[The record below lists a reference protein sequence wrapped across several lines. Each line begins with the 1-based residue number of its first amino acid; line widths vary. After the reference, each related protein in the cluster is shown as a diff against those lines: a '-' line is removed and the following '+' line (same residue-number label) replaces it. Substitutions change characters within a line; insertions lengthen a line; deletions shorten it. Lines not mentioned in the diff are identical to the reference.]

1 MVRYVVD
8 ASVAVSLVLGDEPFH
23 PCAMALFE
31 RFARHEIE
39 LVTVPLLIF
48 EVTNALWKAVRL
60 GRIGFDDAMEAV
72 RKIVGLRI
80 PCEHVHPA
88 TILELAHE
96 HKRTA
101 YDAAYLALA
110 IQEGVPLVTADKR
123 LYNALKGRF
132 PKIVWIESV
141 K

>member
-1 MVRYVVD
+1 MARYVVD
-8 ASVAVSLVLGDEPFH
+8 ASVAVSLVLRDEPFH
-23 PCAMALFE
+23 PCAMAPFE
-31 RFARHEIE
+31 RFAKHELE
-39 LVTVPLLIF
+39 LLTVPLLIF

-60 GRIGFDDAMEAV
+60 GRIDFDDAMEAV
-72 RKIVGLRI
+72 RKIVELRI
-80 PCEHVHPA
+80 PYEHVHPA

-110 IQEGVPLVTADKR
+110 EREEATLVTADKR

-132 PKIVWIESV
+132 RKIVWIESLE
-141 K
+141 

>member
-1 MVRYVVD
+1 MARYVVD
-8 ASVAVSLVLGDEPFH
+8 ASVAVSLVLRDEPFY

-31 RFARHEIE
+31 RFAKHELE
-39 LVTVPLLIF
+39 LLTVPLLIF

-60 GRIGFDDAMEAV
+60 GRIDFDDAMEAV
-72 RKIVGLRI
+72 RKIVELRI

-110 IQEGVPLVTADKR
+110 EREEATLVTADKR

-132 PKIVWIESV
+132 RKIVWIESLE
-141 K
+141 